1 LGRQIKLKN
10 IMKKWFKNR
19 LAAISIAF
27 SNVEKN
33 ILNQEGKSLDENV
46 NQERRHTQGMLADS
60 LIHGEVTQEV
70 KNLRWRTY
78 KVLKASDGIT
88 IEYEYT
94 DENGNL
100 IYKAT
105 RFDNES
111 ALRNIKLD
119 TFDDYELEMVFNND
133 EITISVDE
141 AINYDIKEYESSVT
155 KTNKDG
161 LLVTSYG
168 DINSVEYFA
177 INKGLTPVNI
187 SRTYTP
193 NFLIENFTKKINV
206 RKIND
211 TERLLEFYVNKYPDE
226 YNKNNSKSFIKEIEK
241 VIKSGPHNFSFLEFD
256 EVEFVTNKT
265 IGVPDFLHYSYKILN
280 FNKIIEFNGNYVIK
294 LNAEIL
300 INGEDILN
308 KYIEKELD
316 EKYNKKE
323 AKKNK

>member
-1 LGRQIKLKN
+1 
-10 IMKKWFKNR
+10 
-19 LAAISIAF
+19 
-27 SNVEKN
+27 
-33 ILNQEGKSLDENV
+33 
-46 NQERRHTQGMLADS
+46 
-60 LIHGEVTQEV
+60 
-70 KNLRWRTY
+70 
-78 KVLKASDGIT
+78 
-88 IEYEYT
+88 
-94 DENGNL
+94 
-100 IYKAT
+100 
-105 RFDNES
+105 
-111 ALRNIKLD
+111 
-119 TFDDYELEMVFNND
+119 MVFNND